1 MTRALIRVFND
12 TELTYFFVHHD
23 GYPDGLGTTI
33 LGYLKEKFRPKKWK
47 YRQIVKDFDSGRLLG
62 FEDIIKTGV
71 DNFEWVS
78 YIYFVDCVKFEVKCF
93 YNYNCKTLEEL
104 LKPENQERIPRPT
117 NCLNFQ
123 SKYYNSKHICQ
134 ELLDEVGKCQSE
146 LEQYITFHSEDIVED
161 KVSYEELKKWA
172 VESGQICSKVREM
185 LEDYLDGSIK

>member
-12 TELTYFFVHHD
+12 TELTYFYVHHD

-78 YIYFVDCVKFEVKCF
+78 YIYFVDCVKCEVKCF

-104 LKPENQERIPRPT
+104 LKQENQERIPRPT
-117 NCLNFQ
+117 NCINFQ